1 MMKTLT
7 TFLAILGIIA
17 GVAGCSSQR
26 ELVVPGDTGDG
37 RILLPNGWSLSPAG
51 RHLPV
56 GELPLNLSLTPD
68 SRYVFVSNNG
78 TREHSLTVIDRER
91 WEVKQTVRMR
101 KSWVGLKTVR
111 GGQTVLVSG
120 GNDNR
125 VFMFSFANGRLSLA
139 DSVVIGKPWPDEKIW
154 VAGLDAD
161 PRGQFVYCVGKESKT
176 LYKLDTEARRVAATV
191 ELPAIPYTCLLS
203 PARDLLFVSLWGG
216 ASIALVDPGTLG
228 LKGTISVG
236 EHPCDMVL
244 SHDGKRLFVSNA
256 NSNTVSVIDLERARV
271 HETICVALS
280 PNAPPGST
288 PNAMAL
294 SPDGKTLYVANADN
308 NCLAVLNVTE
318 SGRTRSL
325 GFIPVGWYPTALEV
339 ASNGDILVANGKG
352 AGSQANP
359 GGPNPSRPSSTEEYI
374 GSLFMGNV
382 SIISPP
388 GPEQLASY
396 SQAVYRNTRYTDQRK
411 DTPGRDS
418 LNPIPHRFNGRTPLK
433 YVFYIIKEN
442 RTYDQVFGDL
452 PQGNGDPSLC
462 LFPEEVTPNHHA
474 LAREFVL
481 LDNLYHEA
489 EVSAD
494 GHNWSMGAYATDYVE
509 KTWPTMY
516 GGRGGEYQYEGGVPI
531 VYPASGYIWDACH
544 RAGVT
549 YRSYG
554 EFAENAKSP
563 GDSARGLTPALEGHV
578 APFFRGWDLR
588 YSDVNR
594 AKEWQSEFDEYD
606 RTGGLPQFQVIKL
619 PNDHTE
625 GTRKGSL
632 TPRAFVAQNDLALG
646 MVVDR
651 ISHSRYWKEC
661 AIFVLEDD
669 AQNGPDHV
677 DAHRTVALV
686 ISPYTKH
693 RSVDS
698 EFYSSSSILR
708 TIELIL
714 GLAPLSQ
721 FDAAATPL
729 YASFTAT
736 PDLTPYTHRPANID
750 LEERNPSGAYGQQ
763 RSEELDFSSE
773 DRIPDVELNEI
784 VWKSVRG
791 KNSEMPSPV
800 RSAFVRV
807 ID

>member
-1 MMKTLT
+1 
-7 TFLAILGIIA
+7 
-17 GVAGCSSQR
+17 
-26 ELVVPGDTGDG
+26 
-37 RILLPNGWSLSPAG
+37 
-51 RHLPV
+51 
-56 GELPLNLSLTPD
+56 
-68 SRYVFVSNNG
+68 
-78 TREHSLTVIDRER
+78 
-91 WEVKQTVRMR
+91 
-101 KSWVGLKTVR
+101 
-111 GGQTVLVSG
+111 
-120 GNDNR
+120 
-125 VFMFSFANGRLSLA
+125 
-139 DSVVIGKPWPDEKIW
+139 
-154 VAGLDAD
+154 
-161 PRGQFVYCVGKESKT
+161 
-176 LYKLDTEARRVAATV
+176 
-191 ELPAIPYTCLLS
+191 
-203 PARDLLFVSLWGG
+203 
-216 ASIALVDPGTLG
+216 
-228 LKGTISVG
+228 
-236 EHPCDMVL
+236 
-244 SHDGKRLFVSNA
+244 
-256 NSNTVSVIDLERARV
+256 
-271 HETICVALS
+271 
-280 PNAPPGST
+280 
-288 PNAMAL
+288 
-294 SPDGKTLYVANADN
+294 
-308 NCLAVLNVTE
+308 
-318 SGRTRSL
+318 
-325 GFIPVGWYPTALEV
+325 
-339 ASNGDILVANGKG
+339 
-352 AGSQANP
+352 
-359 GGPNPSRPSSTEEYI
+359 
-374 GSLFMGNV
+374 
-382 SIISPP
+382 
-388 GPEQLASY
+388 
-396 SQAVYRNTRYTDQRK
+396 
-411 DTPGRDS
+411 
-418 LNPIPHRFNGRTPLK
+418 
-433 YVFYIIKEN
+433 
-442 RTYDQVFGDL
+442 
-452 PQGNGDPSLC
+452 
-462 LFPEEVTPNHHA
+462 
-474 LAREFVL
+474 
-481 LDNLYHEA
+481 
-489 EVSAD
+489 
-494 GHNWSMGAYATDYVE
+494 MGAYATDYVE

>member
-1 MMKTLT
+1 M
-7 TFLAILGIIA
+7 A
-17 GVAGCSSQR
+17 
-26 ELVVPGDTGDG
+26 
-37 RILLPNGWSLSPAG
+37 
-51 RHLPV
+51 
-56 GELPLNLSLTPD
+56 
-68 SRYVFVSNNG
+68 
-78 TREHSLTVIDRER
+78 
-91 WEVKQTVRMR
+91 
-101 KSWVGLKTVR
+101 
-111 GGQTVLVSG
+111 
-120 GNDNR
+120 
-125 VFMFSFANGRLSLA
+125 
-139 DSVVIGKPWPDEKIW
+139 
-154 VAGLDAD
+154 
-161 PRGQFVYCVGKESKT
+161 
-176 LYKLDTEARRVAATV
+176 
-191 ELPAIPYTCLLS
+191 
-203 PARDLLFVSLWGG
+203 
-216 ASIALVDPGTLG
+216 
-228 LKGTISVG
+228 
-236 EHPCDMVL
+236 L

-686 ISPYTKH
+686 ISPYTKR